1 MVNIIDKTKTF
12 TIDFKNIPV
21 FNYFKYDGK
30 LFMKIRPMH
39 NPDESIIFTKN
50 AVQMNPS
57 GYVSK
62 RFTCFEDYTLVEP
75 VNVTIIV
82 EAYSE

>member
-1 MVNIIDKTKTF
+1 MVSIIDKTKTF

-21 FNYFKYDGK
+21 FDYFKYDGK

-39 NPDESIIFTKN
+39 NPDESIVFMKN
-50 AVQMNPS
+50 AMQMT

>member
-1 MVNIIDKTKTF
+1 
-12 TIDFKNIPV
+12 
-21 FNYFKYDGK
+21 
-30 LFMKIRPMH
+30 MKIKSMH
-39 NPDESIIFTKN
+39 NPDESIIIMKN
-50 AVQMNPS
+50 AVQLTPS

>member
-12 TIDFKNIPV
+12 TVDFKNIPV
-21 FNYFKYDGK
+21 FDYFKYDGK
-30 LFMKIRPMH
+30 LFMKIKSMH
-39 NPDESIIFTKN
+39 NPDDSIIVMKN
-50 AVQMNPS
+50 AVQLTPS